1 MFVKIRANREQLA
14 DALGRAQRAVGS
26 RSSLPVLQGLQCE
39 ASDGRLAVTGTDLE
53 VTVRSEI
60 AADVEEWG
68 KVIVPGRLFTQAVRR
83 MPPGDVTLQAE
94 DQVELKISGE
104 NPQPVYTLRQ
114 LNEDFP
120 KISVSG
126 SSGTEVEG
134 ESLTEAIK
142 QVVPAASTDLG
153 RAVLTGVLVESTSER
168 LRLVATDSY
177 RLALRDLPAIG
188 LDATGLLPARGLR
201 ELPNTVGASKVKVS
215 FSSREGIFNSTAG
228 TLRLRMIEGN
238 YPNYEGL
245 LPSQYPNQ
253 FTCDRETLLETI
265 RRMELVAED
274 HYPVRLTISDGGAE
288 VNVVRQDVGRATDFV
303 EGEFGGETQ
312 TLTVA
317 FNPRYLSDGVVAT
330 GADKVRFRIIDG
342 MKPSVIDDP
351 QRDEFLYLLM
361 PVNV

>member
-1 MFVKIRANREQLA
+1 MKIRANREHLA

-26 RSSLPVLQGLQCE
+26 RSSLPVLQGLLCE
-39 ASDGRLAVTGTDLE
+39 ASEGRLAVTGTDLE

-60 AADVEEWG
+60 TAEVEEWG
-68 KVIVPGRLFTQAVRR
+68 KVVVPGRLFTQAVRR
-83 MPPGDVTLQAE
+83 MPPGEVTLRAKDGAE
-94 DQVELKISGE
+94 LEISGE

-120 KISVSG
+120 KVSVAG
-126 SSGTEVEG
+126 GAGTEVEG

-142 QVVPAASTDLG
+142 QVTPAASTDLG
-153 RAVLTGVLVESTSER
+153 RAVLTGVLLESTSER
-168 LRLVATDSY
+168 LRMVSTDSY

-188 LDATGLLPARGLR
+188 LEATGLLPARGLR

-215 FSSREGIFNSTAG
+215 FSSREGMFSSSAG

-238 YPNYEGL
+238 FPKYETL

-274 HYPVRLTISDGGAE
+274 HYPIRLTIGEGGAE
-288 VNVVRQDVGRATDFV
+288 VNVVRQDVGRATDYV
-303 EGEFGGETQ
+303 EGEFEGESQ
-312 TLTVA
+312 SLVVA

-330 GADKVRFRIIDG
+330 GAERVRLRIIDG

-351 QRDEFLYLLM
+351 GREEFLYLLM

>member
-1 MFVKIRANREQLA
+1 VKIRASREQLA

-39 ASDGRLAVTGTDLE
+39 ASDGRLAVTGTDME

-60 AADVEEWG
+60 EAEVEEWG
-68 KVIVPGRLFTQAVRR
+68 KVVVPGRLFTQAVRR
-83 MPPGDVTLQAE
+83 MPPGMVTLRAKDQA
-94 DQVELKISGE
+94 ELKISGE

-120 KISVSG
+120 KISVTG
-126 SSGTEVEG
+126 ASGTEVEG
-134 ESLTEAIK
+134 EGLTEAIK
-142 QVVPAASTDLG
+142 QVAPAASTDLG

-168 LRLVATDSY
+168 LRMVATDSY
-177 RLALRDLPAIG
+177 RLSLRDLPAIG
-188 LDATGLLPARGLR
+188 LAATGLLPARGLR

-253 FTCDRETLLETI
+253 FTCEQI
-265 RRMELVAED
+265 
-274 HYPVRLTISDGGAE
+274 
-288 VNVVRQDVGRATDFV
+288 GRAHV
-303 EGEFGGETQ
+303 
-312 TLTVA
+312 
-317 FNPRYLSDGVVAT
+317 
-330 GADKVRFRIIDG
+330 
-342 MKPSVIDDP
+342 
-351 QRDEFLYLLM
+351 
-361 PVNV
+361 

>member
-1 MFVKIRANREQLA
+1 MKIRANREHLA

-26 RSSLPVLQGLQCE
+26 RSSIPVLQGLLCE
-39 ASDGRLAVTGTDLE
+39 ASEGKLAVTGTDLE

-60 AADVEEWG
+60 SAEVEEWG
-68 KVIVPGRLFTQAVRR
+68 KAVVPGRLFTQAVRR
-83 MPPGDVTLQAE
+83 MPPGLVTLRASDQAE
-94 DQVELKISGE
+94 LEISGE

-114 LNEDFP
+114 LSEDFP
-120 KISVSG
+120 KLSAAVSN
-126 SSGTEVEG
+126 GTEVDG

-142 QVVPAASTDLG
+142 QVAPAASTDVG
-153 RAVLTGVLVESTSER
+153 RAVLTGVLLESTAER
-168 LRLVATDSY
+168 LRMVATDSY

-188 LDATGLLPARGLR
+188 LGATGLLPARGLR
-201 ELPNTVGASKVKVS
+201 ELPNTVGASKVKVA
-215 FSSREGIFNSTAG
+215 FTSREGVFSSTAG

-238 YPNYEGL
+238 FPKYETL

-253 FTCDRETLLETI
+253 FVCARDALLETI

-274 HYPVRLTISDGGAE
+274 HYPIRLTISDGGAE
-288 VNVVRQDVGRATDFV
+288 VNVIRQDVGRATDYV
-303 EGEFGGETQ
+303 EGDFQGESSS
-312 TLTVA
+312 LVVA

-330 GADKVRFRIIDG
+330 GAEKVRLRIIDG

-351 QRDEFLYLLM
+351 GREEFFYLLM